1 MNKII
6 LIINR
11 EYLSRVKKK
20 SFLLAT
26 FLVPMLFIGMYAA
39 IYFLT
44 KQSFEDTHA
53 IIHVVDDNGTVA
65 PQLKNSEHITY
76 SLSNTDLAT
85 QIENVKHGAKN
96 ANLLIIPA
104 DFYTARKIE
113 LLSSGKP
120 NIGTQNKVRSQLR
133 EIVRNEQYRKMGLN
147 VDSIRQVNDQIQIAA
162 KEITETG
169 DAKDSHTE
177 VAMGIAMALCF
188 LVYLS
193 LVLFGTQVMRGVIEE
208 KTSRIVEVV
217 ISSVKPFQLMMGKII
232 GIGMV
237 GITQFVLWIILSIT
251 LMTIFS
257 TALFSDSEA
266 AQQAMGGA
274 RTTELSGEQT
284 AATTADF
291 DWMAALDAVNFTE
304 LTICFFVFFLGG
316 YLLYSALF
324 AAVGSAVDSET
335 EAGQFTMPITM
346 PLLIPYILSFGVLI
360 NDPHGSI
367 ATWLSMIPFT
377 SPVAMLVRIPFGVP
391 TWQIVLSATLL
402 VGGFILTTW
411 FAARIYRVGIL
422 MYGKKASLK
431 ELIKWFYY
439 KR

>member
-11 EYLSRVKKK
+11 EYVSRVKKK
-20 SFLLAT
+20 SFLLVT

-39 IYFLT
+39 IFFLT
-44 KQSFEDTHA
+44 KQSYEDTHA
-53 IIHVVDDNGTVA
+53 IVHIIDEEGSVSE
-65 PQLKNSEHITY
+65 QLKNNKNITY
-76 SLSNTDLAT
+76 SLSNTDLQE
-85 QIENVKHGAKN
+85 QIKNLKNGAKN
-96 ANLLIIPA
+96 TNLLIIPA

-120 NIGTQNKVRSQLR
+120 NIGTQNEVRSQLR
-133 EIVRNEQYRKMGLN
+133 EIIRNEQYRKMGLN
-147 VDSIRQVNDQIQIAA
+147 VDSIRHIDDNIQIAA

-177 VAMGIAMALCF
+177 VAMGIAMGLCF
-188 LVYLS
+188 LIYLS

-208 KTSRIVEVV
+208 KANRIVEVV

-237 GITQFVLWIILSIT
+237 GITQFILWIFLSLILIT
-251 LMTIFS
+251 ILS
-257 TALFSDSEA
+257 TALFDNKEVA
-266 AQQAMGGA
+266 REAMG
-274 RTTELSGEQT
+274 RNMTELPGEQ
-284 AATTADF
+284 ATTANADF
-291 DWMAALDAVNFTE
+291 DWVAALDSVNFTE

-346 PLLIPYILSFGVLI
+346 PLLIPYVLSFGALV

-391 TWQIVLSATLL
+391 TWQIVLSAALL
-402 VGGFILTTW
+402 VGGFIVTTW

-431 ELIKWFYY
+431 ELLKWFSY
-439 KR
+439 KK

>member
-11 EYLSRVKKK
+11 EYVSRVKKK
-20 SFLLAT
+20 SFLLVT

-39 IYFLT
+39 IFFLT
-44 KQSFEDTHA
+44 KQSYEDTHE
-53 IIHVVDDNGTVA
+53 IVHVIDKDGSISK
-65 PQLKNSEHITY
+65 QLKNNKNITY
-76 SLSNTDLAT
+76 SFSNTDLQK
-85 QIENVKHGAKN
+85 QIDELKNGAKN
-96 ANLLIIPA
+96 TNLLIIPA
-104 DFYTARKIE
+104 DFYTVRKIE
-113 LLSSGKP
+113 LLSAGKP
-120 NIGTQNKVRSQLR
+120 NISTQNEIRSQLR
-133 EIVRNEQYRKMGLN
+133 DITRNEQYRKMGLN
-147 VDSIRQVNDQIQIAA
+147 VDSIRHIDDNIQIAA

-177 VAMGIAMALCF
+177 IAMGIAMGLCF
-188 LVYLS
+188 LIYLS

-208 KTSRIVEVV
+208 KSNRIVEVV

-237 GITQFVLWIILSIT
+237 GITQFILWILLSLT

-257 TALFSDSEA
+257 TALLDNKEV
-266 AQQAMGGA
+266 AQQAM
-274 RTTELSGEQT
+274 RRNVTELPGEQT
-284 AATTADF
+284 TTANADF
-291 DWMAALDAVNFTE
+291 DWMAALDSVNFTE

-346 PLLIPYILSFGVLI
+346 PLLIPYVLSFGVLI

-367 ATWLSMIPFT
+367 ATWLSMIPLT
-377 SPVAMLVRIPFGVP
+377 SPVAMLVRVPFGVP
-391 TWQIVLSATLL
+391 TWQIVLSASLL
-402 VGGFILTTW
+402 VGGFIVTTW

-431 ELIKWFYY
+431 ELLKWFNY
-439 KR
+439 KK

>member
-1 MNKII
+1 MHKIL

-11 EYLSRVKKK
+11 EYFSRVKKK
-20 SFLLAT
+20 SFLLVT
-26 FLVPMLFIGMYAA
+26 FLVPMLFIGMYVA
-39 IYFLT
+39 IFFLT
-44 KQSFEDTHA
+44 KQSYEDTHA
-53 IIHVVDDNGTVA
+53 IVHVVDEEGSIAD
-65 PQLKNSEHITY
+65 QLKNNKNITY
-76 SLSNTDLAT
+76 SFSNTDLQE
-85 QIENVKHGAKN
+85 QIKNLKNGAKN
-96 ANLLIIPA
+96 TNLLIIPA

-120 NIGTQNKVRSQLR
+120 NIGTQNEVRSQLR
-133 EIVRNEQYRKMGLN
+133 EIIRNEQYRKMGLN
-147 VDSIRQVNDQIQIAA
+147 ADRIRNINDNIQIAA
-162 KEITETG
+162 KEVTETG

-177 VAMGIAMALCF
+177 VAMGIAMGLCF
-188 LVYLS
+188 LIYLS

-208 KTSRIVEVV
+208 KSNRIVEVV

-232 GIGMV
+232 GIGLV
-237 GITQFVLWIILSIT
+237 GITQFVLWIILSLT

-257 TALFSDSEA
+257 TALFNDKEV
-266 AQQAMGGA
+266 AQQAMG
-274 RTTELSGEQT
+274 RNMRELPGEQSTT
-284 AATTADF
+284 ANADF
-291 DWMAALDAVNFTE
+291 DWMAALDSVDFTE
-304 LTICFFVFFLGG
+304 LTICFFVFFFGG

-324 AAVGSAVDSET
+324 AAVGSAVDNET

-346 PLLIPYILSFGVLI
+346 PLLIPYVLSFGVLI

-391 TWQIVLSATLL
+391 TWQIVLSAALL
-402 VGGFILTTW
+402 IGGFILTTW

-431 ELIKWFYY
+431 ELIKWFNY

>member
-1 MNKII
+1 MHKIL

-11 EYLSRVKKK
+11 EYISRVKKK
-20 SFLLAT
+20 SFLLVT

-39 IYFLT
+39 IFFLT
-44 KQSFEDTHA
+44 KQSYEDTHA
-53 IIHVVDDNGTVA
+53 VVHVVDEEGSISS
-65 PQLKNSEHITY
+65 QLKNNKNITY
-76 SLSNTDLAT
+76 SFSNTDLQK
-85 QIENVKHGAKN
+85 QISNLKNGAKN
-96 ANLLIIPA
+96 TNLLIIRG
-104 DFYTARKIE
+104 DFYTSRKIE

-120 NIGTQNKVRSQLR
+120 NIGTQNEVKSQLR
-133 EIVRNEQYRKMGLN
+133 EIIRNEQYRKMGLN
-147 VDSIRQVNDQIQIAA
+147 IDSIRNINDSIHIAA
-162 KEITETG
+162 KEVTETG

-177 VAMGIAMALCF
+177 VAMGIAMGLCF
-188 LVYLS
+188 LIYLS

-208 KTSRIVEVV
+208 KTNRIVEVV

-237 GITQFVLWIILSIT
+237 GITQFVLWIILSLT
-251 LMTIFS
+251 LMTVFS
-257 TALFSDSEA
+257 TTLFGNKEMT
-266 AQQAMGGA
+266 QQAIGRSM
-274 RTTELSGEQT
+274 TEVPGEHVNT
-284 AATTADF
+284 GNTDL
-291 DWMAALDAVNFTE
+291 DWKAALDSVNFTE

-324 AAVGSAVDSET
+324 AAVGSAVDNET

-346 PLLIPYILSFGVLI
+346 PLLIPYVLSFGVLI

-391 TWQIVLSATLL
+391 TWQIVLSAFLL
-402 VGGFILTTW
+402 IGGFIVTTW
-411 FAARIYRVGIL
+411 FASRIYRVGIL

-431 ELIKWFYY
+431 ELLKWFNY
-439 KR
+439 RN

>member
-1 MNKII
+1 
-6 LIINR
+6 
-11 EYLSRVKKK
+11 
-20 SFLLAT
+20 
-26 FLVPMLFIGMYAA
+26 MLFIGMYVG
-39 IYFLT
+39 IFFLT
-44 KQSFEDTHA
+44 KQSYEDTHA
-53 IIHVVDDNGTVA
+53 IVHVLDEEGSISD
-65 PQLKNSEHITY
+65 QLKNNKNITY
-76 SLSNTDLAT
+76 SLSNTDLQE
-85 QIENVKHGAKN
+85 QIKNLKNGAKN
-96 ANLLIIPA
+96 TNLLIIPA

-120 NIGTQNKVRSQLR
+120 NIGTQNEVRSQLR
-133 EIVRNEQYRKMGLN
+133 EIIRNEQYRKMGLN
-147 VDSIRQVNDQIQIAA
+147 IDSIRSINDSIQIAA
-162 KEITETG
+162 KEVTETG

-177 VAMGIAMALCF
+177 VAMGIAMGLCF
-188 LVYLS
+188 LIYLS

-208 KTSRIVEVV
+208 KSNRIVEVV

-237 GITQFVLWIILSIT
+237 GITQFVLWIILSLT
-251 LMTIFS
+251 LMTVFS
-257 TALFSDSEA
+257 TTLFSDREM
-266 AQQAMGGA
+266 AQQAMG
-274 RTTELSGEQT
+274 RNMTEMPGEQV
-284 AATTADF
+284 ATGNTDF
-291 DWMAALDAVNFTE
+291 DWTAALDSVNFTE

-324 AAVGSAVDSET
+324 AAVGSAVDNET

-391 TWQIVLSATLL
+391 TWQIVLSASLL
-402 VGGFILTTW
+402 IGGFVLTTW

-431 ELIKWFYY
+431 ELIKWFSY

>member
-1 MNKII
+1 
-6 LIINR
+6 
-11 EYLSRVKKK
+11 
-20 SFLLAT
+20 
-26 FLVPMLFIGMYAA
+26 MLFIGMYVG
-39 IYFLT
+39 IFFLT
-44 KQSFEDTHA
+44 KQSYEDTHA
-53 IIHVVDDNGTVA
+53 IVHVLDEEGSISD
-65 PQLKNSEHITY
+65 QLKNNKNITY
-76 SLSNTDLAT
+76 SLSNTDLQE
-85 QIENVKHGAKN
+85 QIKNLKNGAKN
-96 ANLLIIPA
+96 TNILIIPA

-120 NIGTQNKVRSQLR
+120 NIGTQNEVRSQLR
-133 EIVRNEQYRKMGLN
+133 EIIRNEQYRKMGLN
-147 VDSIRQVNDQIQIAA
+147 IDSIRSINDSIQIAA
-162 KEITETG
+162 KEVTETG

-177 VAMGIAMALCF
+177 VAMGIAMGLCF
-188 LVYLS
+188 LIYLS

-208 KTSRIVEVV
+208 KSNRIVEVV

-237 GITQFVLWIILSIT
+237 GITQFVLWIILSLT
-251 LMTIFS
+251 LMTVFS
-257 TALFSDSEA
+257 TTLFSDREM
-266 AQQAMGGA
+266 AQQAMG
-274 RTTELSGEQT
+274 RNMTEMPGEQV
-284 AATTADF
+284 ATGNTDF
-291 DWMAALDAVNFTE
+291 DWTAALDSVNFTE

-324 AAVGSAVDSET
+324 AAVGSAVDNET

-391 TWQIVLSATLL
+391 TWQIVLSASLL
-402 VGGFILTTW
+402 IGGFVLTTW

-431 ELIKWFYY
+431 ELFKWFSY

>member
-1 MNKII
+1 MHKIL

-11 EYLSRVKKK
+11 EYFSRVKKK
-20 SFLLAT
+20 SFLLVT
-26 FLVPMLFIGMYAA
+26 FLVPMLFIGMYAG
-39 IYFLT
+39 IFFLT
-44 KQSFEDTHA
+44 KQSYEDTHA
-53 IIHVVDDNGTVA
+53 IIHIVDEEGSISS
-65 PQLKNSEHITY
+65 QLKNNKNITY
-76 SLSNTDLAT
+76 SLSNTDLQD
-85 QIENVKHGAKN
+85 QIKNLKNGAKN
-96 ANLLIIPA
+96 TNLLIIPA

-120 NIGTQNKVRSQLR
+120 NIATQNEVRSQLR
-133 EIVRNEQYRKMGLN
+133 EIIRNEQYRKMGLN
-147 VDSIRQVNDQIQIAA
+147 IDSIRNINDSIQIAA
-162 KEITETG
+162 KEVTETG

-177 VAMGIAMALCF
+177 VAMGIAMGLCF
-188 LVYLS
+188 LIYLS

-208 KTSRIVEVV
+208 KSNRIVEVV

-237 GITQFVLWIILSIT
+237 GITQFVLWILLSLT
-251 LMTIFS
+251 LMTVFS
-257 TALFSDSEA
+257 TALFSDREM
-266 AQQAMGGA
+266 AQQAMG
-274 RTTELSGEQT
+274 RNMTELPGEQ
-284 AATTADF
+284 AATANADF
-291 DWMAALDAVNFTE
+291 DWTAALDSVNFTE
-304 LTICFFVFFLGG
+304 LTVCFFVFFLGG

-324 AAVGSAVDSET
+324 AAVGSAVDNET

-391 TWQIVLSATLL
+391 TWQIVLSAVLL
-402 VGGFILTTW
+402 IGGFVLTTW

-431 ELIKWFYY
+431 ELIKWFSY

>member
-1 MNKII
+1 MHKIL

-11 EYLSRVKKK
+11 EYVSRVKKK
-20 SFLLAT
+20 SFLLVT
-26 FLVPMLFIGMYAA
+26 FLVPILFIGMYAA
-39 IYFLT
+39 IFFLT
-44 KQSFEDTHA
+44 KQSYEDSHA
-53 IIHVVDDNGTVA
+53 IVHVLDEEGSISD
-65 PQLKNSEHITY
+65 QLKNNKNITY
-76 SLSNTDLAT
+76 SLSNTDLQD
-85 QIENVKHGAKN
+85 QIKNLKHGAKN
-96 ANLLIIPA
+96 TNLLIIPS

-120 NIGTQNKVRSQLR
+120 NIGTQNEVKSQLR
-133 EIVRNEQYRKMGLN
+133 EIIRNAQYRKMGLN
-147 VDSIRQVNDQIQIAA
+147 VDSIQNINDSIQIAA

-177 VAMGIAMALCF
+177 VAMGIAMGLCF
-188 LVYLS
+188 LIYLS

-208 KTSRIVEVV
+208 KANRIVEVV

-237 GITQFVLWIILSIT
+237 GITQFILWIILSLILIT
-251 LMTIFS
+251 VFS
-257 TALFSDSEA
+257 TALFSDKEM
-266 AQQAMGGA
+266 AQQAMGGNM
-274 RTTELSGEQT
+274 TELPNEQI
-284 AATTADF
+284 ASANANF
-291 DWMAALDAVNFTE
+291 DWMAALDSVNFTE
-304 LTICFFVFFLGG
+304 LTVCFFVFFLGG

-324 AAVGSAVDSET
+324 AAVGSAVDNET

-391 TWQIVLSATLL
+391 TWQIVLSALL
-402 VGGFILTTW
+402 LISGFVLTTW

-431 ELIKWFYY
+431 ELIKWFSY
-439 KR
+439 KK

>member
-1 MNKII
+1 MHKIL

-11 EYLSRVKKK
+11 EYFSRVKKK
-20 SFLLAT
+20 SFLLVT
-26 FLVPMLFIGMYAA
+26 FLVPMLFIGMYAG
-39 IYFLT
+39 IFFLT
-44 KQSFEDTHA
+44 KQSYEDTHA
-53 IIHVVDDNGTVA
+53 IIHIVDEEGSISS
-65 PQLKNSEHITY
+65 QLKNNKNITY
-76 SLSNTDLAT
+76 SLSNTDLQD
-85 QIENVKHGAKN
+85 QIKNLKNGAKN
-96 ANLLIIPA
+96 TNLLIIPA

-120 NIGTQNKVRSQLR
+120 NIATQNEVRSQLR
-133 EIVRNEQYRKMGLN
+133 EIIRNEQYRKMGLN
-147 VDSIRQVNDQIQIAA
+147 IDSIRNINDSIQIAA
-162 KEITETG
+162 KEVTETG

-177 VAMGIAMALCF
+177 VVMGIAMGLCF
-188 LVYLS
+188 LIYLS

-208 KTSRIVEVV
+208 KSNRIVEVV

-237 GITQFVLWIILSIT
+237 GITQFVLWILLSLT
-251 LMTIFS
+251 LMTVFS
-257 TALFSDSEA
+257 TALFSDREM
-266 AQQAMGGA
+266 AQQAMG
-274 RTTELSGEQT
+274 RNMTELPGEQ
-284 AATTADF
+284 AATANADF
-291 DWMAALDAVNFTE
+291 DWTAALDSVNFTE

-324 AAVGSAVDSET
+324 AAVGSAVDNET

-391 TWQIVLSATLL
+391 TWQIVLSAVLL
-402 VGGFILTTW
+402 IGGFVLTTW

-431 ELIKWFYY
+431 ELIKWFSY

>member
-1 MNKII
+1 MHKIL

-11 EYLSRVKKK
+11 EYFSRVKKK
-20 SFLLAT
+20 SFLLVT
-26 FLVPMLFIGMYAA
+26 FLVPMLFIGMYMA
-39 IYFLT
+39 IFFLT
-44 KQSFEDTHA
+44 KQSYEDTHA
-53 IIHVVDDNGTVA
+53 IVHVIDEEGSISA
-65 PQLKNSEHITY
+65 QLKSNKHIAY
-76 SLSNTDLAT
+76 SFSNTGLQE
-85 QIENVKHGAKN
+85 QINSLKDGAKN
-96 ANLLIIPA
+96 TNLLLIPA
-104 DFYTARKIE
+104 DFYTTRKIE
-113 LLSSGKP
+113 LLSAGKP
-120 NIGTQNKVRSQLR
+120 NISTQNEVRSQLR
-133 EIVRNEQYRKMGLN
+133 EIVRNKQYREMGLD
-147 VDSIRQVNDQIQIAA
+147 VDRIRSINDHIQIAA

-177 VAMGIAMALCF
+177 VAMGIAMGLCF
-188 LVYLS
+188 LIYLS

-208 KTSRIVEVV
+208 KSNRIVEVV

-237 GITQFVLWIILSIT
+237 GITQFVLWIMLSLA
-251 LMTIFS
+251 LMTVFS
-257 TALFSDSEA
+257 TAMFSDKEV
-266 AQQAMGGA
+266 AQQAMGGNMS
-274 RTTELSGEQT
+274 ELPRDQ
-284 AATTADF
+284 AAAGSTNF
-291 DWMAALDAVNFTE
+291 DWMAALDSVNFTE

-346 PLLIPYILSFGVLI
+346 PLLIPYVLSFGVLI

-391 TWQIVLSATLL
+391 TWQIVLSASLL
-402 VGGFILTTW
+402 IGGFVLTTW

-431 ELIKWFYY
+431 ELVKWFNY

>member
-1 MNKII
+1 MHKIL

-11 EYLSRVKKK
+11 EYFSRVKKK
-20 SFLLAT
+20 SFLLVT
-26 FLVPMLFIGMYAA
+26 FLVPMLFIGMYAG
-39 IYFLT
+39 IFFLT
-44 KQSFEDTHA
+44 KQSYEDTHA
-53 IIHVVDDNGTVA
+53 IIHIVDEEGSISS
-65 PQLKNSEHITY
+65 QLKNNKNITY
-76 SLSNTDLAT
+76 SLSNTDLQD
-85 QIENVKHGAKN
+85 QIKNLKNGAKN
-96 ANLLIIPA
+96 TNLLIIPA

-120 NIGTQNKVRSQLR
+120 NMATQNEVRSQLR
-133 EIVRNEQYRKMGLN
+133 EIIRNEQYRKMGLN
-147 VDSIRQVNDQIQIAA
+147 VDSIRNINDSIQIAA
-162 KEITETG
+162 KEVTETG

-177 VAMGIAMALCF
+177 VAMGIAMGLCF
-188 LVYLS
+188 LIYLS

-208 KTSRIVEVV
+208 KSNRIVEVV

-237 GITQFVLWIILSIT
+237 GITQFVLWILLSLT
-251 LMTIFS
+251 LMTVFS
-257 TALFSDSEA
+257 TALFSDREM
-266 AQQAMGGA
+266 AQQAMG
-274 RTTELSGEQT
+274 RNMTELPGEQ
-284 AATTADF
+284 AATANADF
-291 DWMAALDAVNFTE
+291 DWTAALDSVNFTE

-324 AAVGSAVDSET
+324 AAVGSAVDNET

-391 TWQIVLSATLL
+391 TWQIVLSAVLL
-402 VGGFILTTW
+402 IGGFVLTTW

-431 ELIKWFYY
+431 ELIKWFSY

>member
-1 MNKII
+1 MHKIL

-11 EYLSRVKKK
+11 EYFSRVKKK
-20 SFLLAT
+20 SFLLVT
-26 FLVPMLFIGMYAA
+26 FFVPMLFIGMYAG
-39 IYFLT
+39 IFFLT
-44 KQSFEDTHA
+44 KQSYEDTHA
-53 IIHVVDDNGTVA
+53 IIHIVDDEGSIS
-65 PQLKNSEHITY
+65 PQLKNNKNITY
-76 SLSNTDLAT
+76 SLSNTDLQN
-85 QIENVKHGAKN
+85 QIKNLKNGAKN
-96 ANLLIIPA
+96 TNLLIIPA

-120 NIGTQNKVRSQLR
+120 NIATQNEVRSQLR
-133 EIVRNEQYRKMGLN
+133 EIIRNEQYRKMGLN
-147 VDSIRQVNDQIQIAA
+147 VDSIRNINDSIQIAA
-162 KEITETG
+162 KEVTETG

-177 VAMGIAMALCF
+177 VAMGIAMGLCF
-188 LVYLS
+188 LIYLS

-208 KTSRIVEVV
+208 KSNRIVEVV

-237 GITQFVLWIILSIT
+237 GITQFVLWILLSLT
-251 LMTIFS
+251 LMTVFS
-257 TALFSDSEA
+257 TALFSDKEM
-266 AQQAMGGA
+266 AQQAMG
-274 RTTELSGEQT
+274 RNMTELPGEQ
-284 AATTADF
+284 AATANADF
-291 DWMAALDAVNFTE
+291 DWTAALDSVNFTE

-324 AAVGSAVDSET
+324 AAVGSAVDNET

-391 TWQIVLSATLL
+391 TWQIVLSAVLL
-402 VGGFILTTW
+402 IGGFVLTTW

-431 ELIKWFYY
+431 ELIKWFSY